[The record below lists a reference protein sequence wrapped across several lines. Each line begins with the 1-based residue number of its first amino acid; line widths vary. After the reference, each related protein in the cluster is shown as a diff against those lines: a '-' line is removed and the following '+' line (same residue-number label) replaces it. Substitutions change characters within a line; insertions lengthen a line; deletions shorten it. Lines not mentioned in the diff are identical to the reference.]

1 MKLFDTLIEK
11 IRTSTSLSTGTST
24 SLSNHDV
31 VGSVREWFSA
41 QKKSPFMLAVLGLL
55 VVFLVG
61 GIIAIAVSSNAG
73 TGTVRGAKSRQQR
86 SNEPLTFIHPPLPP
100 SESRVQNDYRLF
112 RPRRGEWDTTEAE
125 QWFTPPGGAMLEQ
138 LHNSNRSTINNLLEA
153 AP

>member
-1 MKLFDTLIEK
+1 MEFFDTLIKK
-11 IRTSTSLSTGTST
+11 IQEAVSGATA
-24 SLSNHDV
+24 
-31 VGSVREWFSA
+31 WFSA
-41 QKKSPFMLAVLGLL
+41 QKKSPFTLVVLGLL

-73 TGTVRGAKSRQQR
+73 TVKNAQSKQQG

-100 SESRVQNDYRLF
+100 SEPRIQNEYRLF
-112 RPRRGEWDTTEAE
+112 RPRRGEWDTKEAE
-125 QWFTPPGGAMLEQ
+125 QWFTQPGGAMLEQ